1 MSQLSIK
8 VNIAGR
14 TYPLTIDRSE
24 EEMIRKSADKIN
36 SNIKNLQ
43 ENYAVKDMQDLLA
56 MTALQF
62 GTQSL
67 SESKEM
73 ENEKLLESLKSF
85 EKEIDEYLEK

>member
-24 EEMIRKSADKIN
+24 EERIRKAADNIN
-36 SNIKNLQ
+36 SNIKKFQ
-43 ENYAVKDMQDLLA
+43 EAYAVKDMQDLLA

-62 GTQSL
+62 GTQNL
-67 SESKEM
+67 TENKQIESDKI
-73 ENEKLLESLKSF
+73 LEELQSF
-85 EKEIDEYLEK
+85 EKEIDEYLAQ